1 MCGICGYF
9 GLDDEE
15 LLVRMTDMLTHRG
28 PDDCGY
34 FREGRVGLGHR
45 RLSVIDLSGG
55 HQPMASS
62 DESLVIVYNGEVYNY
77 RELRE
82 SLEQRGHRFRTASDT
97 EVLLRLYETDGADA
111 LDALNGMFAF
121 AVFDRREK
129 TLFLARDRIG
139 IKPLYYL
146 ELPGRF
152 LFASEA
158 KALLCYRGWTP
169 ALNPHAIH
177 DYLAL
182 RYVPGDRTVFSQI
195 RRLPAGHYLTF
206 RKGELRL
213 HRYWQPPECDSPDRR
228 SENEC
233 LEEFSVLMEKS
244 VRRRMISDVP
254 LGAYLS
260 GGLDSST
267 IVGAMAQVASHPIK
281 TFCVGFDYKHDELSE
296 AAATAKYLGCDHHE
310 IACRAED
317 VALLPDIVHHLDEP
331 MGDAIIIPMYQLSRE
346 AKRHVTVILTGEG
359 GDEIFAGYLFHKV
372 MQLGEIYRSLTPQ
385 AVRTWVLN
393 PLLAS
398 VPAGILN
405 LAFSYPAQLGKRGKQ
420 KALDYLRLLEP
431 TQMDRA
437 YRHLISL
444 FDARDTPDLYTP
456 AFSELLNGKTA
467 SFSHTCEGGASS
479 RRGYLD
485 RLLHLQ
491 FEHWLPDNM
500 LLRQDKTG
508 MAHSI
513 EGRVPFLD
521 HELVEFVLRL
531 PPQLKLRRMTG
542 KYLLR
547 RYAAKLLPRAVA
559 RRKKMPFYV
568 PVEKYFQQPSFRDL
582 MDDLL
587 DDEAVRRRGL
597 FRPQTVARL
606 RAMMHQREFV
616 LVKQV
621 FSLMV
626 LELWFRIFQD
636 QVPTPAA
643 ASANNVRVPVGFSGS
658 KRS

>member
-1 MCGICGYF
+1 MCGICGYI
-9 GLDDEE
+9 GLDDDD
-15 LLVRMTDMLTHRG
+15 LLGRMTDVLTHRG

-34 FREGRVGLGHR
+34 YRESLVGLGHR

-55 HQPMASS
+55 HQPMFSP

-77 RELRE
+77 RELRH
-82 SLEQRGHRFRTASDT
+82 SLEQRGHKFQTASDT
-97 EVLLRLYETDGADA
+97 EVLLRLYEADGADA
-111 LDALNGMFAF
+111 LSALNGMFAF
-121 AVFDRREK
+121 AVFDRNEK
-129 TLFLARDRIG
+129 SLFLARDRIG

-158 KALLCYRGWTP
+158 KALLCYRDWTP
-169 ALNPHAIH
+169 TLNPHAIH

-182 RYVPGDRTVFSQI
+182 RYVPGDRAVFDQI

-206 RKGELRL
+206 HKGQLQL
-213 HRYWQPPECDSPDRR
+213 HRYWQPPDCDDRDRR
-228 SENEC
+228 SERDC
-233 LEEFSVLMEKS
+233 LEELSTLMEKS

-267 IVGAMAQVASHPIK
+267 IVGAMARVVSKPIK

-317 VALLPDIVHHLDEP
+317 VSLLPEIVHHLDEP

-372 MQLGEIYRSLTPQ
+372 MQLGEIYRRFAPQ
-385 AVRTWVLN
+385 ALRRWVLS
-393 PLLAS
+393 PLLS
-398 VPAGILN
+398 SMPAGILN
-405 LAFSYPAQLGKRGKQ
+405 VAFDYPAELGKRGKQ
-420 KALDYLRLLEP
+420 KALDYLQLLEP
-431 TQMDRA
+431 SQMDQA

-444 FDARDTPDLYTP
+444 FDARDTADLYTP
-456 AFSELLNGKTA
+456 AFRALLNGRA
-467 SFSHTCEGGASS
+467 AFDGLRLACGAQPG
-479 RRGYLD
+479 RAYLN
-485 RLLHLQ
+485 RLINLQ
-491 FEHWLPDNM
+491 FDHWLPDNM

-508 MAHSI
+508 MANSI

-521 HELVEFVLRL
+521 HELVEFAMRL
-531 PPQLKLRRMTG
+531 PPHLKLRRLTG

-547 RYAAKLLPRAVA
+547 RYATKLLPRTVVQ
-559 RRKKMPFYV
+559 RKKMPFYV
-568 PVEKYFQQPSFRDL
+568 PIENYFQQPGFRDL

-587 DDEAVRRRGL
+587 NEQAVRRRGL
-597 FRPQTVARL
+597 FRPGTVSRL
-606 RAMMHQREFV
+606 RAMMHRREF
-616 LVKQV
+616 LFVKQV

-636 QVPTPAA
+636 RITEPARASTGGACA
-643 ASANNVRVPVGFSGS
+643 ATGLIRSG
-658 KRS
+658 RS